1 MKKGMIPAL
10 AIACLLAATAV
21 SAAEKKDRTLI
32 DLKALQADNVAPTRS
47 HKAMGA
53 LGDRVHGGAFGPWRC
68 QVKIL
73 DRRDVQGKMKSA
85 GHAGETSSHFLSLSI
100 MDPATGKGLSSGSG
114 SVTVTGPGKKKQ
126 TVDLINVGGPFSADL
141 DLSEAGAYE
150 FRIDFASGKQ
160 KASVKFSHNV
170 K

>member
-10 AIACLLAATAV
+10 AMSCLLAAAAV
-21 SAAEKKDRTLI
+21 SAAEKKDKTLI
-32 DLKALQADNVAPTRS
+32 DLKAIQADNVAPSRS

-73 DRRDVQGKMKSA
+73 DRREVAGKMKSA
-85 GHAGETSSHFLSLSI
+85 GHEGATSSHFLSLSI
-100 MDPATGKGLSSGSG
+100 MDPASGKGLSSGSG
-114 SVTVTGPGKKKQ
+114 TVTVSGPGKKKQ
-126 TVDLINVGGPFSADL
+126 TVDLVNVGGPFSADL
-141 DLSEAGAYE
+141 DMPAAGAYD
-150 FRIDFASGKQ
+150 FRIDFAAGKQ
-160 KASVKFSHNV
+160 KASVKFSYNV